1 MPKKSTASRTKPKKS
16 RPLWM
21 KRDRQILPE
30 RLRKLPK
37 TISKLKNDIK
47 IKRDHHDP
55 VFLSPVIAHIVN
67 DMTDFCHKDLFLGK
81 IFK

>member
-1 MPKKSTASRTKPKKS
+1 M
-16 RPLWM
+16 L
-21 KRDRQILPE
+21 
-30 RLRKLPK
+30 RLDTFIVAEFVSMLNFFYEKCWDTGLVTP
-37 TISKLKNDIK
+37 TFIIEPIK
-47 IKRDHHDP
+47 IKRDHRDP